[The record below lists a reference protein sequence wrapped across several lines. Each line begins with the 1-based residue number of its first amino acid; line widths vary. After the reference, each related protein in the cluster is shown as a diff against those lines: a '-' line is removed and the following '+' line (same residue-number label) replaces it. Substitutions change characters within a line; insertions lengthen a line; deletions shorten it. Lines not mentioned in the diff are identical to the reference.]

1 VFISY
6 RIYSGQPPFS
16 VHCSK
21 AITKKHKSKMSRL
34 RCLLMTESTLSKR
47 NGKEKSRMDST
58 SSPQV
63 SYVVY
68 RMSHTGISAA
78 ARGLPDIWLRT
89 IIVLRSR
96 PDFSAA
102 GCLWPPFGRNDSE
115 NQSFLCVLR
124 GKMKIR
130 HRFTQIKQDKEGKD
144 KSVKSV

>member
-1 VFISY
+1 
-6 RIYSGQPPFS
+6 
-16 VHCSK
+16 
-21 AITKKHKSKMSRL
+21 
-34 RCLLMTESTLSKR
+34 
-47 NGKEKSRMDST
+47 
-58 SSPQV
+58 
-63 SYVVY
+63 
-68 RMSHTGISAA
+68 MSHTGISAA

-130 HRFTQIKQDKEGKD
+130 HRFTQIHTDSHRFTQIKQDKKGKD
-144 KSVKSV
+144 KSVKSVQSVVNKQCKSVSNDLLGVLLRLGSGRRPCPLWQIKYPVDSWPCFLGVLVPSRPI

>member
-1 VFISY
+1 MSINPRCLTSLLADA
-6 RIYSGQPPFS
+6 RIYTIEAEFARRKQF
-16 VHCSK
+16 V
-21 AITKKHKSKMSRL
+21 
-34 RCLLMTESTLSKR
+34 
-47 NGKEKSRMDST
+47 SRMDST

-78 ARGLPDIWLRT
+78 PRGLPDIWLRT
-89 IIVLRSR
+89 IVVLRSR